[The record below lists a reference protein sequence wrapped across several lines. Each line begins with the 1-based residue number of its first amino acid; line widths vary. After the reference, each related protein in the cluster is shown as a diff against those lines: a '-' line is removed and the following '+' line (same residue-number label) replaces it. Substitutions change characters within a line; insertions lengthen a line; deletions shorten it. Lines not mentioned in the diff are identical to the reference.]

1 MEDKN
6 DLLKKVLQFG
16 MLYYP
21 ISKILNIL
29 DLEDDAQFIKDF
41 NNKNSDISKS
51 YQKGVDKADFVLDLK
66 LFKMASSGDLKALE
80 KYELRRKANIRK
92 GEIEGKR

>member
-1 MEDKN
+1 
-6 DLLKKVLQFG
+6 

-92 GEIEGKR
+92 GEIEGKRQYILIIKICINFAV

>member
-29 DLEDDAQFIKDF
+29 DLEDEAEFINDF
-41 NNKNSDISKS
+41 HNEDSEIAKS

-66 LFKMASSGDLKALE
+66 LFKMASAGDLKALE
-80 KYELRRKANIRK
+80 KYETRRKVNIRK
-92 GEIEGKR
+92 GEIDNKR